1 MEILHSLNTWVLILQ
16 FSMLALMEGKH
27 RATTNTLPSFPAWT
41 TSSRCSPIQ
50 LKTGRCQLTKE
61 VKMQMTRLLPKGLWT
76 LISQSLYSL
85 GLLMRESSLCMSLML
100 GQASSQRFRNWVWLL
115 FQVLLLLLTTGKSTS
130 STPTL
135 HVSPFQTKTRFN
147 GCSSMIT
154 STMFPWIL
162 SNWASTSLTSL
173 PSLDPLSLYQDTTQ
187 RVRSSVLN

>member
-16 FSMLALMEGKH
+16 FSMLALMEGKY
-27 RATTNTLPSFPAWT
+27 RATTNTLPSFPTWT

-76 LISQSLYSL
+76 LISQSLSSL
-85 GLLMRESSLCMSLML
+85 GLLLRESSLCMSLML

-115 FQVLLLLLTTGKSTS
+115 FQLLLLLLTTGKSTS

-154 STMFPWIL
+154 SIMFPWIL
-162 SNWASTSLTSL
+162 WNWASTSLTSL